1 MSEQNIAAFKRGL
14 DAANRRDFDAV
25 LDELD
30 PEVEWHPVLP
40 VLLGGEA
47 TVYRGHEGA
56 RELFRDVYEVFTEFR
71 VEISTIRELDDRIVA
86 IGSMR
91 ARGKESGAET
101 ESPLAYVVQFKNG
114 KIIRI
119 HSYLDAREALE
130 AAGLSE

>member
-14 DAANRRDFDAV
+14 GAANRREFDAV

-47 TVYRGHEGA
+47 TVYRGREGA
-56 RELFRDVYEVFTEFR
+56 RELFRDVYEAFAEFR
-71 VEISTIRELDDRIVA
+71 VEISTIREVDDRIVA

-101 ESPLAYVVQFKNG
+101 QSPLAYLVQFKNG
-114 KIIRI
+114 KILRI
-119 HSYLDAREALE
+119 DSYLDPRDALE

>member
-101 ESPLAYVVQFKNG
+101 ESPLAYVVQFKNA

-119 HSYLDAREALE
+119 HSYLDARDALE